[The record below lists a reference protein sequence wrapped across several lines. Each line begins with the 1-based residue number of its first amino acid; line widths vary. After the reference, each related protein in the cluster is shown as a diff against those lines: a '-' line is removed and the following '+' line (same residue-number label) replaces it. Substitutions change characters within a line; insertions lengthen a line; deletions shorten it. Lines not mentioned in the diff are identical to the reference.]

1 LNAGTDMEM
10 VSRLYNRY
18 GAELLREG
26 KISRAVLDEAV
37 RRVLRVKFPLGLF
50 ERPFA
55 DSEAEQREVFKKS
68 NLEAA
73 KRAAER
79 SFVLLRNDN

>member
-1 LNAGTDMEM
+1 
-10 VSRLYNRY
+10 
-18 GAELLREG
+18 
-26 KISRAVLDEAV
+26 DEAV
-37 RRVLRVKFPLGLF
+37 RRVLRVKFRLGLF

-79 SFVLLRNDN
+79 SFVLLRNDNRTLPFPKTVKKIAVIGYLADSKADMLGSWA

>member
-1 LNAGTDMEM
+1 ELIFHGLAKDEKSAAEYALNAGTDMEM

-37 RRVLRVKFPLGLF
+37 RRVLRVKFRLGLF

-55 DSEAEQREVFKKS
+55 DSEAEQRE
-68 NLEAA
+68 
-73 KRAAER
+73 
-79 SFVLLRNDN
+79 